1 LIRERTQAGLAAARA
16 RGRKGGRPQAKGL
29 NNPKKLALAQ
39 KLYDDPTN
47 DIATICRTPGG
58 GPLDPLSVITP
69 HARATDATVS

>member
-47 DIATICRTPGG
+47 DIATICRTPGVARST
-58 GPLDPLSVITP
+58 LYRYITP